1 MSPYAISPEVD
12 TGGPPVGGPIV
23 HPGLVLLVGCSSI
36 FFDKNQNINSKSK
49 RSISTPTF
57 SFVPIVVLLSRRIFF
72 RVFCYMSSEPTTTQ
86 ERLESLKSILINVV
100 FAVAVYIIICLCVS
114 LYARFV
120 SDRGDPSSMWYK
132 FPKWVQPASFWK
144 KTVGIETS
152 TYSYTPSS
160 IAVSTTA
167 ITDGT
172 VSNVT
177 VSDCILACE
186 AAAPDCVGFRY
197 NTSSNTCYLS
207 SLIDG
212 IIPSTSSNVMYYID
226 GAGPTKQYIET
237 SGKLPGAPVPI
248 SISAISIPTATNV
261 ATFTT
266 TTHTFKTGNLVTI
279 AGAGAANGSN
289 LITVTDSTHF
299 TMPYKVTTDFTG
311 AAGGT
316 ATLVLTTIPPR
327 TDVTSMADCA
337 KACFSNVTCT
347 GFSYAP
353 QQCLQYTTALTTDML
368 TLASATSNT
377 YLPGAPILTSYT
389 ESYS

>member
-1 MSPYAISPEVD
+1 
-12 TGGPPVGGPIV
+12 
-23 HPGLVLLVGCSSI
+23 
-36 FFDKNQNINSKSK
+36 
-49 RSISTPTF
+49 
-57 SFVPIVVLLSRRIFF
+57 
-72 RVFCYMSSEPTTTQ
+72 MSSNTASS
-86 ERLESLKSILINVV
+86 RLDSLKGIIVNVM
-100 FAVAVYIIICLCVS
+100 FAIAVYLIVCLLVS

-144 KTVGIETS
+144 KTVGVTTG
-152 TYSYTPSS
+152 TYSYTASS

-172 VSNVT
+172 QSNVT
-177 VSDCILACE
+177 VADCILACE
-186 AAAPDCVGFRY
+186 AAAPDCVGFQF

-212 IIPSTSSNVMYYID
+212 IIPSDSSNVMYYVD
-226 GAGPTKQYIET
+226 GEGPTKQYMAT
-237 SGKLPGAPVPI
+237 AGKLPATPVPI

-266 TTHTFKTGNLVTI
+266 TTHTFQTGNMVTI
-279 AGAGAANGSN
+279 VGAGAANGSN

-299 TMPYKVTTDFTG
+299 TMPYKVTSDFTG

-316 ATLVLTTIPPR
+316 ATLVLTTIPPK
-327 TDVTSMADCA
+327 TDVTSLADCA
-337 KACFSNVTCT
+337 SACFSNVTCT

-368 TLASATSNT
+368 TLDSATSNT
-377 YLPGAPILTSYT
+377 YLPGTPKLTAYT
-389 ESYS
+389 GTYF

>member
-1 MSPYAISPEVD
+1 
-12 TGGPPVGGPIV
+12 
-23 HPGLVLLVGCSSI
+23 
-36 FFDKNQNINSKSK
+36 
-49 RSISTPTF
+49 
-57 SFVPIVVLLSRRIFF
+57 
-72 RVFCYMSSEPTTTQ
+72 MSSNTASD
-86 ERLESLKSILINVV
+86 RLESLKGIVINVV
-100 FAVAVYIIICLCVS
+100 FAIAVYIIICLCVS

-144 KTVGIETS
+144 KTFGLERS

-172 VSNVT
+172 MSNAAVA
-177 VSDCILACE
+177 DCILACE
-186 AAAPDCVGFRY
+186 AAAPDCVGFLY
-197 NTSSNTCYLS
+197 NKSSNTCYLS

-212 IIPSTSSNVMYYID
+212 IIPSDSSNVMYYVD
-226 GAGPTKQYIET
+226 GAGPTKQYIQT
-237 SGKLPGAPVPI
+237 PGKLPEAPVPI
-248 SISAISIPTATNV
+248 SISSISIPTATNV

-266 TTHTFKTGNLVTI
+266 TTHTFSTGNRVII

-353 QQCLQYTTALTTDML
+353 QQCLQYTTALTTEML

-389 ESYS
+389 TSYS